1 MLVNP
6 RIRLSAAE
14 RDLFRTLK
22 AHHKEHA
29 QLGRPRVVGGW
40 VRDKLLGLEPAD
52 VDIATETDP
61 AIYARSV
68 HDFLFRTAQKRTQG
82 YRVVPETKNKPVK
95 IAILRICGFFI
106 DVVQYSGNSYG
117 TDKES
122 RDFTVN
128 CMYYD
133 IVGDYV
139 LDPSE
144 RGLRDLSYG
153 VLRTVLP
160 PAQCFHQNSAHV
172 LRAIRICATRSFYLD
187 SQLYQE
193 LKTSGAEIM
202 ENICPYRW
210 RSEWEKCWEREGSR
224 LCGIVAHLGL
234 SSCFFDTDND
244 LFACRA
250 SLNIFTLKSILKD
263 HVRLSAVLPH
273 RLYMKSPKIQ
283 DILGSDHVAKL
294 ANLRYAVLLE
304 PWASTDTDSETR
316 KWILRRYSKRARR
329 LSKPSP
335 LAACVST
342 VIKLSDGPMRLRKAL
357 QSVRSPAAPSWRQLR
372 EEYNGESWDQMML
385 VYAATA
391 GTPTLLPAGC
401 LSERLPVSCHSLYAK
416 CMEQN
421 LWDSKTEVYNVSAA
435 PSPWCATDITFPE
448 DLRLVQ
454 DLVAREKA
462 VLVVDPHRPV
472 NPPPPRPI
480 KELFADV
487 EFPPLSSQWG
497 RF

>member
-6 RIRLSAAE
+6 RILLSGRE

-22 AHHKEHA
+22 AHHQEHA
-29 QLGRPRVVGGW
+29 ELGRPRVVGGW

-106 DVVQYSGNSYG
+106 DVVQYRGGSYG
-117 TDKES
+117 NDKES

-160 PAQCFHQNSAHV
+160 PAQCFQQNSAHV
-172 LRAIRICATRSFYLD
+172 LRAIRIYATRSFYLD
-187 SQLYQE
+187 SQLFRE
-193 LKTSGAEIM
+193 LKATGAEIM
-202 ENICPYRW
+202 ENICSYRW
-210 RSEWEKCWEREGSR
+210 YTEWDKCWEREGGR
-224 LCGIVAHLGL
+224 LCGIVALLGL
-234 SSCFFDTDND
+234 SSCFFDTDD
-244 LFACRA
+244 DCFAYRA
-250 SLNIFTLKSILKD
+250 SLNIFSLKSILKD
-263 HVRLSAVLPH
+263 SLRLSAVLPH
-273 RLYMKSPKIQ
+273 RFYMKSPKIQ
-283 DILGSDHVAKL
+283 DILGPDHVVKL

-316 KWILRRYSKRARR
+316 KWILRRYSKRVRR

-335 LAACVST
+335 TSACVST
-342 VIKLSDGPMRLRKAL
+342 VIKLSNGPMRLRKAL
-357 QSVRSPAAPSWRQLR
+357 QSVRSPTAPSWRQLR

-385 VYAATA
+385 VYAATC
-391 GTPTLLPAGC
+391 GTPTLPAASCRSGP
-401 LSERLPVSCHSLYAK
+401 LPVSCHSLHAK

-421 LWDSKTEVYNVSAA
+421 LWDPKVEVYNVSVPPIQWSA
-435 PSPWCATDITFPE
+435 SDITFPR

-454 DLVAREKA
+454 DLVAREKD
-462 VLVVDPHRPV
+462 VLVVEPDRPANPPLPRPV
-472 NPPPPRPI
+472 